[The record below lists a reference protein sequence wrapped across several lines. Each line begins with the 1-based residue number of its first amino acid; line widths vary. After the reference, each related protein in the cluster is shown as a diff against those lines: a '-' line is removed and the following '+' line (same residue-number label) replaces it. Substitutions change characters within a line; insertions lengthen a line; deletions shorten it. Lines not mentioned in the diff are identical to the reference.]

1 MISRAV
7 KGVVVG
13 GSEVMSDVMNEILTF
28 QYHCD
33 SAGRPLCATRS
44 VQNGLIDELML
55 CRGARA
61 PKTGADIAV
70 NANSLT

>member
-1 MISRAV
+1 MISRAMISRAV

-13 GSEVMSDVMNEILTF
+13 GSEVMSDVMNEILTV

-33 SAGRPLCATRS
+33 SAGRPLCATSS

-61 PKTGADIAV
+61 RKSGGDIG
-70 NANSLT
+70 N

>member
-13 GSEVMSDVMNEILTF
+13 GSDVMSEILTV
-28 QYHCD
+28 QYRCD
-33 SAGRPLCATRS
+33 SAGRPLCAISS
-44 VQNGLIDELML
+44 VQNGLIYELML

-61 PKTGADIAV
+61 PKTA
-70 NANSLT
+70 ANIGS